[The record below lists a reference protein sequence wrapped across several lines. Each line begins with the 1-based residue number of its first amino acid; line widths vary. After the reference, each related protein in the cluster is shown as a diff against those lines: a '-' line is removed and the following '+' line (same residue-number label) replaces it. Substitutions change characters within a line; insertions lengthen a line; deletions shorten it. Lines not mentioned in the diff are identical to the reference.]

1 MRVRLRLAVLPVVG
15 LALLAPGPA
24 AAGRVVVYPQVAG
37 LQVALAAKRFYAGPV
52 DALPGPMTSSAVRS
66 LQRERGLPVT
76 GTVTAATRTA
86 LGRLGRPFFG
96 QRVIKRGMVGW
107 DVSVLQF
114 LLATYG
120 FDVGT
125 LDGRFGPRTK
135 AALIAYQEKRHLVPD
150 GVSGP
155 ATHARLCPTPS
166 CLSLPRPPRP
176 RSTVALPPG
185 HLEAAWPAENTPPSI
200 VKLRVERWAA
210 RAGVPERLALAVAWI
225 ESGYQ
230 SDIRS
235 ATGDWGPMQVS
246 PPAWDFVEGVI
257 LRRAV
262 PHTTNGN
269 IRVGVLYLRRLL
281 REFQGDT
288 RLAVAAYHQGV
299 GSVRAHGILRETA
312 SYVGAVEAVAARD
325 A

>member
-1 MRVRLRLAVLPVVG
+1 MLVVAVG
-15 LALLAPGPA
+15 LGWVGTATA
-24 AAGRVVVYPQVAG
+24 AERVVVYPQVAG
-37 LQVALAAKRFYAGPV
+37 LQVALAAKRLYAGPV
-52 DALPGPMTSSAVRS
+52 DALPGPMTASAIRS
-66 LQRERGLPVT
+66 LQRQHGLPVT
-76 GTVTAATRTA
+76 GTLTAATQKT

-114 LLATYG
+114 LLAAYG

-125 LDGRFGPRTK
+125 LDGRFGPQTQ
-135 AALIAYQEKRHLVPD
+135 AALIAYQEERHLAPD
-150 GVSGP
+150 GISGP
-155 ATHARLCPTPS
+155 ATHARLCPSPA
-166 CLSLPRPPRP
+166 CKSLPRPRA
-176 RSTVALPPG
+176 RSRVGLPAIAI
-185 HLEAAWPAENTPPSI
+185 EAAWPAENTPASV
-200 VKLRVERWAA
+200 VKLRVERWAS

-246 PPAWDFVEGVI
+246 PPAWDFIEGVI

-281 REFQGDT
+281 REFDGDA
-288 RLAVAAYHQGV
+288 RLAIAAYHQGAA
-299 GSVRAHGILRETA
+299 SVRAVGVLPETEK
-312 SYVGAVEAVAARD
+312 YVEAVQAVAVRD
-325 A
+325 I

>member
-1 MRVRLRLAVLPVVG
+1 VM
-15 LALLAPGPA
+15 
-24 AAGRVVVYPQVAG
+24 
-37 LQVALAAKRFYAGPV
+37 
-52 DALPGPMTSSAVRS
+52 
-66 LQRERGLPVT
+66 
-76 GTVTAATRTA
+76 
-86 LGRLGRPFFG
+86 
-96 QRVIKRGMVGW
+96 KRGMVGW

-114 LLATYG
+114 LLAAHG

-125 LDGRFGPRTK
+125 LDGRFGPLTR
-135 AALIAYQEKRHLVPD
+135 AAVVAYQEQRRLVPD

-155 ATHARLCPTPS
+155 ATHASLCATRT
-166 CLSLPRPPRP
+166 CLSLPLP
-176 RSTVALPPG
+176 RSRSTASVTKG
-185 HLEAAWPAENTPPSI
+185 RIEAAWPAENTPVSV

-235 ATGDWGPMQVS
+235 VTGDWGPMQVS
-246 PPAWDFVEGVI
+246 PPAWDFIEGVV
-257 LRRAV
+257 LGRAV

-281 REFQGDT
+281 REFQGDA

-299 GSVRAHGILRETA
+299 ASVRAIGVLPETEK
-312 SYVGAVEAVAARD
+312 YVDAVQAVAVRD
-325 A
+325 T

>member
-1 MRVRLRLAVLPVVG
+1 MLVVAVG
-15 LALLAPGPA
+15 LGWVGTATA
-24 AAGRVVVYPQVAG
+24 AERVVVYPQVAG
-37 LQVALAAKRFYAGPV
+37 LQVALAAKRLYAGPV
-52 DALPGPMTSSAVRS
+52 DALPGPMTASAIRS
-66 LQRERGLPVT
+66 LQRQHGLPVT
-76 GTVTAATRTA
+76 GTLTAATQKT

-114 LLATYG
+114 LLAAYG

-125 LDGRFGPRTK
+125 LDGRFGPQTQ
-135 AALIAYQEKRHLVPD
+135 AALIAYQEERHLAPD
-150 GVSGP
+150 GISGP
-155 ATHARLCPTPS
+155 ATHARLCPSPA
-166 CLSLPRPPRP
+166 CKSLPRPRA
-176 RSTVALPPG
+176 RSRVGLPAIAI
-185 HLEAAWPAENTPPSI
+185 EAAWPAENTPASV
-200 VKLRVERWAA
+200 VKLRVERWAS

-246 PPAWDFVEGVI
+246 PPAWDFIEGVI

-281 REFQGDT
+281 RDFDGDA
-288 RLAVAAYHQGV
+288 RLAIAAYHQGAA
-299 GSVRAHGILRETA
+299 SVRAVGVLPETEK
-312 SYVGAVEAVAARD
+312 YVEAVQAVAVRD
-325 A
+325 I

>member
-1 MRVRLRLAVLPVVG
+1 MLVVAVG
-15 LALLAPGPA
+15 LGWVGTATA
-24 AAGRVVVYPQVAG
+24 AERVVVYPQVAG
-37 LQVALAAKRFYAGPV
+37 LQVALAAKRLYAGPV
-52 DALPGPMTSSAVRS
+52 DALPGPMTASAIRS
-66 LQRERGLPVT
+66 LQRQHGLPVT
-76 GTVTAATRTA
+76 GTLTAATQKT

-114 LLATYG
+114 LLAAYG

-125 LDGRFGPRTK
+125 LDGRFGPQTQ
-135 AALIAYQEKRHLVPD
+135 AALIAYQEERHLAPD
-150 GVSGP
+150 GISGP
-155 ATHARLCPTPS
+155 ATHARLCPSPA
-166 CLSLPRPPRP
+166 CKSLPRPRA
-176 RSTVALPPG
+176 RSRVGLPAIAI
-185 HLEAAWPAENTPPSI
+185 EAAWPAENTPASV
-200 VKLRVERWAA
+200 VKLRVERWAS

-246 PPAWDFVEGVI
+246 PPAWDFIEGVI

-281 REFQGDT
+281 RDFDGDA
-288 RLAVAAYHQGV
+288 RLAIAAYHQGAA
-299 GSVRAHGILRETA
+299 SVRAVGVLPATA
-312 SYVGAVEAVAARD
+312 QYVDAVQAVAGGS
-325 A
+325 